1 MTFLFSTQMSNYWTV
16 KNNTLYLKLPIHG
29 QSLKK
34 IFLIFF
40 CFRNPTW
47 WKRRTALERKL
58 IILTLAVVVFAV
70 ALTAAAV
77 TLILKDRESSQP
89 AALNSST
96 AEARRWNSNSQSQR
110 VGKSNQVFLEKANE
124 GYGDKEEKNV
134 CTTPGCVHAG
144 TFPAKKNLFLAK
156 TMKE

>member
-1 MTFLFSTQMSNYWTV
+1 MLNVSECDDLSFPRKCQIVEPL
-16 KNNTLYLKLPIHG
+16 KINTLYLKIALSWSI
-29 QSLKK
+29 L
-34 IFLIFF
+34 FNFF
-40 CFRNPTW
+40 KNLFRFRNPTW

-58 IILTLAVVVFAV
+58 IILTLAVVIFAV

-124 GYGDKEEKNV
+124 GYGDKEENKNV

-144 TFPAKKNLFLAK
+144 TFHFYFL
-156 TMKE
+156 